1 MVTFNGGPFA
11 SHGWFAPPAFRIF
24 LILRPATGRMPLMN
38 SLLRLKGGSS
48 AAVVLLAVLLTVAG
62 CGGDPLGRH
71 AISGTV
77 SVDGAPLDKGNI
89 AFTPLEKSSTSS
101 GTVIEGGK
109 YSIKQDK
116 GLPVGKYRVTI
127 NAPVPGTGGAAQTNA
142 PPGEAI
148 PPPQEMIAPEWN
160 EKSEQSIEVTEK
172 GPYQF
177 NFDAKKKGK

>member
-1 MVTFNGGPFA
+1 MISLIRLTRTPCA
-11 SHGWFAPPAFRIF
+11 TAIF
-24 LILRPATGRMPLMN
+24 ITALLIL
-38 SLLRLKGGSS
+38 S
-48 AAVVLLAVLLTVAG
+48 G

-77 SVDGAPLDKGNI
+77 TVEGTPLEKGNI
-89 AFTPLEKSSTSS
+89 AFTPTEKSSTSS

-127 NAPVPGTGGAAQTNA
+127 NAPVPGTGGAVQTNA
-142 PPGEAI
+142 PPGEPI

>member
-1 MVTFNGGPFA
+1 MISLIRLMRIPCAMAIFITA
-11 SHGWFAPPAFRIF
+11 S
-24 LILRPATGRMPLMN
+24 LML
-38 SLLRLKGGSS
+38 S
-48 AAVVLLAVLLTVAG
+48 G

-77 SVDGAPLDKGNI
+77 TVDGAPLEKGNI
-89 AFTPLEKSSTSS
+89 AFMPVEKSSTSG

-127 NAPVPGTGGAAQTNA
+127 TAPVPGPGGRAKANA
-142 PPGEAI
+142 PPGEPI

-160 EKSEQSIEVTEK
+160 EKSEKTIEVTEK

-177 NFDAKKKGK
+177 NFDAKKKSK